1 VDLTWTEGRPVRAVI
16 AANATGRVRLRADGT
31 MRVQGDGRAVR
42 TTRRGADVEFAATV
56 GRRYVVAFTHAP

>member
-1 VDLTWTEGRPVRAVI
+1 
-16 AANATGRVRLRADGT
+16 